1 MQVVILGMSE
11 ADTSWCAAKDV
22 PLALIKEYDNRMQ
35 IDTVES
41 ALQLGGKKT
50 ITIQTHATPQS
61 LALPPEKK
69 TKSGY
74 NQQGTKQL
82 GMIVKTSSLLSLH
95 FVLCLHSPLRLTH
108 DDEQSLTCQ
117 TRKDKHQTK

>member
-22 PLALIKEYDNRMQ
+22 PLALIKEYDNQMQ
-35 IDTVES
+35 IDIVES
-41 ALQLGGKKT
+41 ALQLGGKDYQNTDTCNTTKFGN
-50 ITIQTHATPQS
+50 PNG
-61 LALPPEKK
+61 KK
-69 TKSGY
+69 DKKWLQPTRD
-74 NQQGTKQL
+74 KQL

-108 DDEQSLTCQ
+108 DKLSLACQ
-117 TRKDKHQTK
+117 TRKDKHI